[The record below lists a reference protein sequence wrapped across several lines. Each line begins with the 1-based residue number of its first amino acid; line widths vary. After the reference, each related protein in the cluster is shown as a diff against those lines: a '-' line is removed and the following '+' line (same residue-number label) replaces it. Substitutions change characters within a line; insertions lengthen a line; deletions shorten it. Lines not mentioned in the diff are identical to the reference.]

1 MHASKRLDYKWLG
14 SDPDSTALLL
24 GSKWCCQTYVWAVA
38 GEVEIGG
45 SMFSVE
51 QPSAGRSDAL
61 LIQSA
66 REGNHEAE
74 AELYRRHKP
83 VAVAVAY
90 RHTDTPSEVEDI
102 VSESFL
108 KVFSLIRNG
117 GGPNE
122 FFRAY
127 LLTAVSREAFSRN
140 RSSSQQIATDD
151 FSQFEAGDPFAD
163 EAMERIESGFVVRAY
178 KSLPERWRAVLWHS
192 EIEDLRPREIAPI
205 LGLTPNAVSALA
217 VRAREGLRE
226 AYLAVHLN
234 QEKRLSSTC
243 AKVRDLIPSHIRG
256 NASKRDERTI
266 QAHLRTCS
274 NCSTIYAELNDL
286 GSKLKIFVLPLIL
299 GGITA
304 QGVSAGG
311 AISGGAAT
319 VALGKTSLG
328 SAGVAGAGAG
338 TAAGGSAGVGAT
350 GGVIATVAAV
360 ALTSVAVVASAV
372 VFAPA
377 DESKNRTP
385 GSDALGTSAPD
396 LPQGGEVDA
405 VGAPSHSDMQIE
417 KVMLIARED
426 PANDEPVQEPVAPT
440 ASKVKAAS
448 DLSTVIPWESVLT
461 VPQVI
466 VPYGEVQKTH
476 EPANPSATE
485 KSDVEVTDSSK
496 PSLSTEAVNDPSAE
510 PTLADEAS
518 ENALESSSEAPN
530 PQPEESNSTHTESSN
545 VVVEPSAGQSI
556 EASQDPSAKAS
567 PSSAPSGSARPTA
580 NPSKKPIDSPDAT
593 DTPAEASGQPSTNV
607 SETSVPSV
615 SSVPTTSSSVLPTAL
630 EEPTDQP
637 TDAPTE
643 SSVEPSPE
651 ETPSITVSPTVDATE
666 EPAPSSLEESGS
678 ADPSVQP
685 TEAPVT
691 TSPEPT
697 LSSSVLPTVDA
708 TEEPA
713 PSSLEESGSADP
725 SVQPTEAPVTTSP
738 EPTTEPSSEL
748 SPSASPEPTLSSSV
762 SPTVDAT
769 EEPEPSEQS
778 TQSSDPSLA
787 VVPSGE
793 PSDQPTESP
802 DATGQS
808 SEEPSDEPSVTESP
822 DPDPSIDSSAQPSDS
837 ATPVEPEATETPAV
851 SGEPI
856 VVTVRKV
863 HAWRETVHL
872 ITMTPEND
880 EEKYSVD
887 VGLDPVAWG
896 HVVVSGQCE
905 VDRSGRKKMNLS
917 CTGPS
922 TIRVPMKKNDKLQHA
937 WMQRIDRPKTRI
949 EFTLNRF

>member
-1 MHASKRLDYKWLG
+1 MQASKRLDYKWLG

-24 GSKWCCQTYVWAVA
+24 GSKWCCQTYVWALA

-274 NCSTIYAELNDL
+274 HCSAIYAELNDL

-440 ASKVKAAS
+440 APKEKAAS

-466 VPYGEVQKTH
+466 VPYDEVQKTR

-496 PSLSTEAVNDPSAE
+496 PSLSTEVVNDPSAE

-518 ENALESSSEAPN
+518 ENVPESSSEAPN

-545 VVVEPSAGQSI
+545 VVVEPSAGQSV
-556 EASQDPSAKAS
+556 EASQEPSVSAS
-567 PSSAPSGSARPTA
+567 QSSAPSGSARPTA
-580 NPSKKPIDSPDAT
+580 NPSEKPIDSPDAT
-593 DTPAEASGQPSTNV
+593 DTPVEASGEPSTNV

-615 SSVPTTSSSVLPTAL
+615 SSVPTTSSSVLPNAT

-651 ETPSITVSPTVDATE
+651 ETPSTTVLPTVDASE

-678 ADPSVQP
+678 AEPSVQP
-685 TEAPVT
+685 TEP
-691 TSPEPT
+691 
-697 LSSSVLPTVDA
+697 
-708 TEEPA
+708 
-713 PSSLEESGSADP
+713 
-725 SVQPTEAPVTTSP
+725 PVTTSP

-748 SPSASPEPTLSSSV
+748 STSASPEPTLSSSV

-787 VVPSGE
+787 VVPSDE

-802 DATGQS
+802 DATGPS
-808 SEEPSDEPSVTESP
+808 SEEASDEPSVTESP

-856 VVTVRKV
+856 VVTVRKI

-872 ITMTPEND
+872 ITLTPENN

-887 VGLDPVAWG
+887 VGLNPVAWG

-905 VDRSGRKKMNLS
+905 VDRSGRKTMNLS

-922 TIRVPMKKNDKLQHA
+922 TIRVPMKKNDKLQHV
-937 WMQRIDRPKTRI
+937 WMQRTDRPETRI

>member
-1 MHASKRLDYKWLG
+1 
-14 SDPDSTALLL
+14 
-24 GSKWCCQTYVWAVA
+24 
-38 GEVEIGG
+38 
-45 SMFSVE
+45 MFNAE
-51 QPSAGRSDAL
+51 QPSAGHSDAF

-66 REGNHEAE
+66 RKGNHEAE

-140 RSSSQQIATDD
+140 RSSSQQISTDD
-151 FSQFEAGDPFAD
+151 FSQFESGDPFAD

-256 NASKRDERTI
+256 NASKRDERTV

-274 NCSTIYAELNDL
+274 HCSAIYAELNDL

-311 AISGGAAT
+311 AISGGAAAI
-319 VALGKTSLG
+319 ALGKTSLG

-338 TAAGGSAGVGAT
+338 TAAGGAVGVGAT

-377 DESKNRTP
+377 DDSKNRTP
-385 GSDALGTSAPD
+385 GSDDVGTSVPD

-426 PANDEPVQEPVAPT
+426 PGNDEPDQEPVAPT
-440 ASKVKAAS
+440 APKEKAAS
-448 DLSTVIPWESVLT
+448 DLSTAIPWESVLT
-461 VPQVI
+461 VPQVV
-466 VPYGEVQKTH
+466 VPYGEVQKTRD
-476 EPANPSATE
+476 PANPSATE
-485 KSDVEVTDSSK
+485 KSDLDVTDSSK

-518 ENALESSSEAPN
+518 EDALESSSESPN

-545 VVVEPSAGQSI
+545 AVVEPSAEQSV
-556 EASQDPSAKAS
+556 EASQEPSAKSSQS
-567 PSSAPSGSARPTA
+567 PAPSDSARPTA
-580 NPSKKPIDSPDAT
+580 NPSEMPIDSPDAT
-593 DTPAEASGQPSTNV
+593 DTPVEASDEPSTNV
-607 SETSVPSV
+607 SESSVPSV
-615 SSVPTTSSSVLPTAL
+615 STVPTTSPSVLPT
-630 EEPTDQP
+630 
-637 TDAPTE
+637 
-643 SSVEPSPE
+643 VE
-651 ETPSITVSPTVDATE
+651 ATE
-666 EPAPSSLEESGS
+666 EPEPSSLEESGS
-678 ADPSVQP
+678 AEPNAQP
-685 TEAPVT
+685 TEAP
-691 TSPEPT
+691 
-697 LSSSVLPTVDA
+697 A
-708 TEEPA
+708 
-713 PSSLEESGSADP
+713 
-725 SVQPTEAPVTTSP
+725 TTSP

-748 SPSASPEPTLSSSV
+748 SASASPEETPSPSV

-769 EEPEPSEQS
+769 EEPEPSDQP
-778 TQSSDPSLA
+778 TQSSDPSLVA
-787 VVPSGE
+787 VPSDE
-793 PSDQPTESP
+793 PSDQPTVSP
-802 DATGQS
+802 DASDQS
-808 SEEPSDEPSVTESP
+808 AEPSDEPSVTQSP
-822 DPDPSIDSSAQPSDS
+822 DPSPSTDSSAEPSDS
-837 ATPVEPEATETPAV
+837 AAPVEPEPTETPEA
-851 SGEPI
+851 SDEPI
-856 VVTVRKV
+856 VVTVQRI
-863 HAWRETVHL
+863 HSWQETVHL
-872 ITMTPEND
+872 VTLTPENND
-880 EEKYSVD
+880 EMYSVE
-887 VGLDPVAWG
+887 VGLNPLAWG

-905 VDRSGRKKMNLS
+905 VNRSGRKKMNLS
-917 CTGPS
+917 CAGPS
-922 TIRVPMKKNDKLQHA
+922 TIRVPMKKNDKQQHV
-937 WMQRIDRPKTRI
+937 WMQRTDRPETRI